1 MRMSD
6 VDFGRAMGASC
17 ALHPGREATG
27 TCARCGNFTCDAC
40 SLNGTSPRCPTCRER
55 SGATFPLD
63 RETWTF
69 SKLWDVC
76 WAAFQREW
84 GMLSLAVL
92 IYLGAAFGAQFLINV
107 AAGIGAAMDSVVVT
121 VVLGL
126 VGFVAQQ
133 LVQGLVQLG
142 LLRVCFDVL
151 QGGRVDLARL
161 FSQMHK
167 AVPYTLTMLL
177 VFAIVLVPL
186 FILGA
191 LGVLAATA
199 TGLLSGLDLGADP
212 NPTQV
217 FDALVPLM
225 GVMVLAFVVL
235 VVPLTYLFLPLYL
248 VQPELTYDDVPPSPV
263 EVLRRSWVAARGE
276 RLSIMGVGLVAGA
289 VIVAGFFV
297 CCVGMLPGM
306 ALGQLLIAGLYLSL
320 RAPRDEAAESFP
332 G

>member
-1 MRMSD
+1 MSD

-40 SLNGTSPRCPTCRER
+40 SQDGASPRCPTCRER
-55 SGATFPLD
+55 SGATFPLS

-69 SKLWDVC
+69 NKLWDVC
-76 WAAFQREW
+76 WPAFQREW

-92 IYLGAAFGAQFLINV
+92 IYLGVSLGANLLLNV
-107 AAGIGAAMDSVVVT
+107 ATGIGAAADSVVVAM
-121 VVLGL
+121 VLGG

-151 QGGRVDLARL
+151 HGGRADVARL

-177 VFAIVLVPL
+177 VFVIVMVPLALLSFLGILVLVGTGL
-186 FILGA
+186 MSGVDLGSSSEQFWNA
-191 LGVLAATA
+191 LVPILGVL
-199 TGLLSGLDLGADP
+199 GLG
-212 NPTQV
+212 
-217 FDALVPLM
+217 FLVLVGPLM
-225 GVMVLAFVVL
+225 YLA
-235 VVPLTYLFLPLYL
+235 LPLYL
-248 VQPELTYDDVPPSPV
+248 VQPELAYSDAPPSPL
-263 EVLRRSWVAARGE
+263 EVLRRSWEAARGQ
-276 RLSIMGVGLVAGA
+276 RLGILGVGLAGA
-289 VIVAGFFV
+289 AAMLAGVFA
-297 CCVGMLPGM
+297 CCVGFIPGM
-306 ALGQLLIAGLYLSL
+306 ALAQLLIAGMFLCL
-320 RAPRDEAAESFP
+320 RSPRDDAESFP